1 MQAIATFFD
10 SFKSVNS
17 PKHIEVDA
25 LLDRIKSGASKALI
39 ETLRNISDP
48 EQQKEF
54 KLNRLPLICW
64 SGEFSKRAIA
74 GLTSPSGFAIMDW
87 DGVKAEDLRDL
98 QTLIISEPYTY
109 ACWVSPRGGLKALIK
124 IASPEKYKEQYEAL
138 LDYYNAVTRD
148 FAMADVSNKDISRG
162 CFESYDPNLYRNQ
175 EAKPF
180 PYFVKHDKMVIP
192 TYEGRVDLIPK
203 ILKWCASNGKYFQD
217 GQRNYFLLSFAG
229 ACCRF
234 GVEMEDVVS
243 YCDAHFLAN
252 DHSFS
257 RTECE
262 TVVKNAYRYWGK
274 QFGTAE
280 FTDGKVVDTKTLL
293 EIDVAPPQELF
304 DESIPPKDVIYGED
318 VFDKAMSFYDGGF
331 PHIEGIGIPL
341 IDDAFKF
348 RRGEIT
354 LLSGH
359 GNQGKS
365 SILKYMLLCHAA
377 LHGRKFAMFPPE
389 DNPAEMFYNDLVE
402 ILLGADCSPRNPR
415 RPSKQLYERAY
426 RWVSDH
432 FFYIYPESESPT
444 PAYIKQRFLELII
457 KEKVDGCVIDPFNQ
471 MDNDLRKAG
480 GRDDQYL
487 STILG
492 DFARFATVNNIF
504 FFIVAHPKGGLRK
517 EGKGDYPCPDVYD
530 LAGGAMWNAKMWN
543 ILMYHRPEFYS
554 DPDSNACQL
563 HVKKVKRREVG
574 KRGEVNFEYAYGR
587 RRFFFEG
594 RDPMEGILTKL
605 NLSDYLPTPEI
616 LLPNYF
622 DTFDDSLPPF

>member
-1 MQAIATFFD
+1 MSIATYFD
-10 SFKSVNS
+10 SFKTVNS
-17 PKHIEVDA
+17 PKHIHVDE
-25 LLDRIKSGASKALI
+25 LLERIKTGASKHLI
-39 ETLRNISDP
+39 DQLRGITDGET
-48 EQQKEF
+48 QKEF

-64 SGEFSKRAIA
+64 SGTFSRRAVV
-74 GLTSPSGFAIMDW
+74 GLQEPSGFAIMDW
-87 DGVKAEDLRDL
+87 DGVRAEELRDL
-98 QTLIISEPYTY
+98 QTLIISEPYTF
-109 ACWVSPRGGLKALIK
+109 ACWVSPRGGLKALIR
-124 IASPEKYKEQYEAL
+124 IAAPDKYKEQYEAL
-138 LDYYNAVTRD
+138 LNYYDGVTQG
-148 FAMADVSNKDISRG
+148 MAKGDPSNKDISRG
-162 CFESYDPNLYRNQ
+162 CFESYDPDLYHNK

-180 PYFVKHDKMVIP
+180 PYFVKNERMVIP

-234 GVEMEDVVS
+234 GVEMEDVIS

-252 DHSFS
+252 DHSFT

-262 TVVKNAYRYWGK
+262 TVVKNAYRYWAK
-274 QFGTAE
+274 QAGTAE
-280 FTDGKVVDTKTLL
+280 FTNGKVVDTKTLL

-304 DESIPPKDVIYGED
+304 DESIPPKDVIYGSD
-318 VFDKAMSFYDGGF
+318 VYDKAMSFYENGF
-331 PHIEGIGIPL
+331 PHIDGIGIPT
-341 IDDAFKF
+341 IDDSFKF

-365 SILKYMLLCHAA
+365 SMMKYMLLCHAA
-377 LHGRKFAMFPPE
+377 LHGRKFAIFPPE

-415 RPSKQLYERAY
+415 RPSKELYDRAFK
-426 RWVSDH
+426 WVSDH

-444 PAYIKQRFLELII
+444 PGYIKQRFLELII

-471 MDNDLRKAG
+471 MDNDLSKAG

-487 STILG
+487 SSVLG
-492 DFARFATVNNIF
+492 DFARFATINNVF
-504 FFIVAHPKGGLRK
+504 FFIIAHPKGGMKK
-517 EGKGDYPCPDVYD
+517 EGNGNYPCPDVYD

-543 ILMYHRPEFYS
+543 ILMYHRPFFYS
-554 DPDSNACQL
+554 DPENPTCEL

-574 KRGEVNFEYAYGR
+574 KRGFVEFEYRFKR
-587 RRFFFEG
+587 RRFFFSDS
-594 RDPMEGILTKL
+594 DPMDGILTKL
-605 NLSDYLPTPEI
+605 NLSGYLPTPEI
-616 LLPNYF
+616 LLPNFLDSY
-622 DTFDDSLPPF
+622 DESLPPF